1 MCCLFP
7 SCGLPPK
14 NGRQRL
20 VAWPLERLIQYIAL
34 AIQNVSEFGKKK
46 IKNDFEGEQGKI

>member
-20 VAWPLERLIQYIAL
+20 VAWPLERPIQYIAL
-34 AIQNVSEFGKKK
+34 AIQNVSEFGKKE
-46 IKNDFEGEQGKI
+46 DQE